1 MQIVPVEEISH
12 YAVRLLQTPSNSP
25 NSVPDGVTYFDLE
38 VGPLHSNG
46 VDIVFTGS
54 HDRRH
59 KRNILKLGIQEKL
72 LRVISIWSC

>member
-46 VDIVFTGS
+46 ANVVSTGFQDCW
-54 HDRRH
+54 H
-59 KRNILKLGIQEKL
+59 
-72 LRVISIWSC
+72 